1 MEIMK
6 LTEWKISANVAVKNE
21 EAFGIS
27 SSDLITEVVEATSSS
42 KLHKL
47 LQVTDEH
54 DLVLALHFVEE
65 GFHFR
70 VLIGA
75 YDENFLKIRH
85 LAASLDMMLDNGHSR
100 DWEKWLRNI
109 QR

>member
-1 MEIMK
+1 MEIVQ
-6 LTEWKISANVAVKNE
+6 LAEREISANVAVKNE
-21 EAFGIS
+21 EALGIP
-27 SSDLITEVVEATSSS
+27 SSDLITEVVEAAGST

-47 LQVTDEH
+47 LQISNA
-54 DLVLALHFVEE
+54 DLVLALHFVEKA
-65 GFHFR
+65 FHFR

-75 YDENFLKIRH
+75 NDENFLKIRH
-85 LAASLDMMLDNGHSR
+85 LAASLDVMLDDGHSR